1 MNPLKYGQFLKWL
14 TRDKSLE
21 KLYKEGKLFPAS
33 EAPIPTKKPE
43 VEGMEAINRFVK
55 DNPRIEQP
63 KEGVIQSAFDTATRE
78 AQMGNYPAPKY
89 ETFRARYLRNLNKK
103 EDGGML
109 VKPSADGSRPGYA
122 KDDVTYTRKWAED
135 RYNTVK
141 DINSLKLNKEKIN
154 LKASN
159 FRTGEM
165 RYPDDKGQKYVQQ
178 YLDSVQKGYLNN
190 DMSNIPL

>member
-33 EAPIPTKKPE
+33 EAPIPTKKPG
-43 VEGMEAINRFVK
+43 VEAMEAINRFVK

-63 KEGVIQSAFDTATRE
+63 KEGVIQSAYDTATRE

-109 VKPSADGSRPGYA
+109 VKPSADGSRL
-122 KDDVTYTRKWAED
+122 DTRTD
-135 RYNTVK
+135 YVNLG
-141 DINSLKLNKEKIN
+141 DIKNIIKL
-154 LKASN
+154 
-159 FRTGEM
+159 
-165 RYPDDKGQKYVQQ
+165 
-178 YLDSVQKGYLNN
+178 
-190 DMSNIPL
+190 